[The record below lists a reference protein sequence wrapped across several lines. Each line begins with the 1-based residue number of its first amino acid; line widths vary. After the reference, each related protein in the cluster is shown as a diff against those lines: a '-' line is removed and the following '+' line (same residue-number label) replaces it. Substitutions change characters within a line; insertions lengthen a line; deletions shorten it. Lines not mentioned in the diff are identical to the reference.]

1 MRKIALIL
9 LLALAAAVM
18 TMAGAQKEEAAA
30 QVQVKTTMTV
40 AVQNNP
46 ATLEVLRENSNVAMR
61 IACNVFDTLIGFDY
75 NTFELKPGLA
85 ESWERTDD
93 RTIVFNL
100 RKGVEFHDG
109 TDFTA
114 EDVVFTFGPERFF
127 NEELPGYGNAEMYF
141 GHLESVEAVD
151 DHTVRVTA
159 KVPDPLL
166 ELRFSSYMSEIIS
179 KDAFMASADYDSWS
193 RNVVGT
199 GAYALAELKA
209 DEHIRLEAFDGY
221 WGGEPALDTVE
232 YRVVP
237 EVSSRVAGLV
247 TGEYDIITE
256 LPPDQFRAVEQHD
269 DLEVVGGPIR
279 NNRVILFRTK
289 NPLMEDRN
297 LRRALVL
304 AIDRE
309 LIVESLYDGMTAVPP
324 GNQFTYYNDMFLE
337 DAPRLE
343 YDTERAK
350 ELLAQSSYDGEELL
364 YRLLPGYYTLQQAT
378 AEAMQQMWK
387 DVGINVKLEFKENW
401 DQVLKEDTCIQDY
414 STTMMYPDPVGHY
427 WRLWGPTGVIQRMDF
442 WDPTERFNELGQVLA
457 SSTDLQTRREA
468 FQEMLEIGADDPWG
482 TVLHQLTMFY
492 GKKKSVPWTSTA
504 MEYMDFSPG
513 VYPVE

>member
-1 MRKIALIL
+1 
-9 LLALAAAVM
+9 
-18 TMAGAQKEEAAA
+18 
-30 QVQVKTTMTV
+30 
-40 AVQNNP
+40 
-46 ATLEVLRENSNVAMR
+46 
-61 IACNVFDTLIGFDY
+61 
-75 NTFELKPGLA
+75 
-85 ESWERTDD
+85 
-93 RTIVFNL
+93 
-100 RKGVEFHDG
+100 
-109 TDFTA
+109 
-114 EDVVFTFGPERFF
+114 
-127 NEELPGYGNAEMYF
+127 
-141 GHLESVEAVD
+141 
-151 DHTVRVTA
+151 
-159 KVPDPLL
+159 
-166 ELRFSSYMSEIIS
+166 
-179 KDAFMASADYDSWS
+179 
-193 RNVVGT
+193 
-199 GAYALAELKA
+199 
-209 DEHIRLEAFDGY
+209 
-221 WGGEPALDTVE
+221 
-232 YRVVP
+232 
-237 EVSSRVAGLV
+237 V

-256 LPPDQFRAVEQHD
+256 LPPDQFRAVKQHD

-289 NPLMEDRN
+289 NPLMEDVN

-309 LIVESLYDGMTAVPP
+309 LIVESLYDGMTTVPP

-337 DAPRLE
+337 GAPRLE
-343 YDTERAK
+343 YDPERAK

-427 WRLWGPTGVIQRMDF
+427 WRLWGPSGVIQRMGF
-442 WDPTERFNELGQVLA
+442 WQPAERFNELGEVLA
-457 SSTDLQTRREA
+457 SSTDLETRREA
-468 FQEMLEIGADDPWG
+468 FQEMLEIGAADPWG

-504 MEYMDFSPG
+504 MEYMDFSPE